1 MQKRYVRNGKFS
13 IKNKKTGYTVIE
25 KSYKEGILHG
35 PLKYYWNNGNIRV
48 QGSYLNQKRS
58 GNWKNF
64 DVNGKIILE
73 ENY

>member
-64 DVNGKIILE
+64 DVNVKIILE

>member
-1 MQKRYVRNGKFS
+1 MQKKYVREGKFS

-35 PLKYYWNNGNIRV
+35 PLKYYWNNGNLRLK
-48 QGSYLNQKRS
+48 GSYLNQRRS

-64 DVNGKIILE
+64 DINGNIILE